1 MNWRILLFFVFLN
14 CLGFGQNYVLKPY
27 SVTEGLPQSQ
37 VYDIIE
43 DHNGQL
49 WFATRGGG
57 VARFNGNDFKV
68 FTTND
73 GLVNNFVSSLFQD
86 SKQNVWIG
94 TSNGVS
100 QYNGIRFR
108 NFFLEGQN
116 FPVTVSSISEQNGNL
131 FLGTSNGV
139 YERRNKKF
147 VNITNELDLPGSS
160 VTDVFFD
167 KFNVLWVTHD
177 KGLSMIDGDS
187 IVHYTGDLI
196 KGSYPQCIAQS
207 KSGEVWCGTYGK
219 GVFRYYGNTQKQIE
233 SLNGLI
239 VLNILPEGDWLW
251 ISTLKNGVLKY
262 NKKNEKTIRLQ
273 HSDQMPT
280 KNCRLTFKDSW
291 GGYWIG
297 TSGGGVVKYALSP
310 IKSFTNENGLKGNYI
325 YALAASSDSGMWV
338 STGKKKLL
346 KYKNGEFEEYGVERN
361 IYSLKIKALFED
373 SKNRLWIGTEGEG
386 LMMYENGKS
395 RFFKSGKHLGSNFI
409 KDVLEDRKG
418 NIWVATSNGITKFS
432 PELKNRFQ
440 YSSRNKNI
448 HFNRVNSLWEDRGG
462 NIWYGTHGKGLG
474 VIKKKG
480 YEVYNIK
487 KGLSSNI
494 IRDLTED
501 RKGNLFIATAGM
513 GIDVISPYAK
523 QKDVINISLEN
534 GLSSINIYNVHCDS
548 NNTLWAGSDK
558 GVDKV
563 LNPELPQREVS
574 NYGFAEGFSGVENTF
589 GAVDE
594 DLNGELWWG
603 TINGLMKSAFVT
615 KEEVVM
621 PPKLSFAS
629 VNIYYQNIQGTA
641 YEPNIL
647 NWYASNNLALAYKDN
662 HIGFQLSGADLKQP
676 NGIKYKWRLDGGSG
690 RWTPASKQSEIYL
703 SNLSPGNYIFQAIAV
718 NKNGVESKPL
728 DFYFIVKAPF
738 YFTLWFWCGVLA
750 LLVFGI
756 IVFLKTRIQKVK
768 QKAKEVND
776 RLRLEKEVL
785 EMEQKALRLQMNPHF
800 IFNALNAIQDQIREN
815 NNKNARHS
823 LMKFS
828 KLMRQILEHSM
839 EERITLEQEV
849 ALIENYLSIEKLTRD
864 NAFEFS
870 IEVAEGIDDEEEG
883 IPPMLI
889 QPFLENAIIHGIAS
903 KGDVGEVKVS
913 FSIQNDALFVEIK
926 DNGVGREK
934 AKELKAQFQQQHKSV
949 ALDVI
954 QNRLNNLS
962 NSTVKSSYSISDI
975 IGNDN
980 EIVGTVVSLTISRGV
995 VF

>member
-1 MNWRILLFFVFLN
+1 MNWRILLLFLFLN
-14 CLGFGQNYVLKPY
+14 GLGFSQNYVLKPY

-57 VARFNGNDFKV
+57 VARFNGSEFKV

-73 GLVNNFVSSLFQD
+73 GLVNNFASSLFQD
-86 SKQNVWIG
+86 SKNNVWIG

-108 NFFLEGQN
+108 NFFLEGTS
-116 FPVTVSSISEQNGNL
+116 FPVTVSSIAERGSNL

-147 VNITNELDLPGSS
+147 VNITNELELPGSS

-177 KGLSMIDGDS
+177 KGLSKIDNDS
-187 IVHYTGDLI
+187 IYHYTGDLI

-207 KSGEVWCGTYGK
+207 ISGEVWCGTYGK
-219 GVFRYYGNTQKQIE
+219 GVFRYYGNTRKQIE
-233 SLNGLI
+233 ALDGLI
-239 VLNILPEGDWLW
+239 VLNILTEGDWLW

-262 NKKNEKTIRLQ
+262 NKANGRTIRLQ
-273 HSDQMPT
+273 HVEQMPT

-297 TSGGGVVKYALSP
+297 TSGGGVVRYALSP

-325 YALAASSDSGMWV
+325 YAVSASSDSGMWV
-338 STGKKKLL
+338 STGRKKLL
-346 KYKNGEFEEYGVERN
+346 KYKDGEFEEYGIERN
-361 IYSLKIKALFED
+361 IYSLKIKTLFED

-386 LMMYENGKS
+386 LLLFENGKS

-409 KDVLEDRKG
+409 KDILEDKKG
-418 NIWVATSNGITKFS
+418 NIWVATSNGITTFS

-462 NIWYGTHGKGLG
+462 NIWYGTHGRGLG
-474 VIKKKG
+474 LIEKDGFKVF
-480 YEVYNIK
+480 NIQ

-501 RKGNLFIATAGM
+501 KKGNLFIATAGM
-513 GIDVISPYAK
+513 GIDVISPYS
-523 QKDVINISLEN
+523 KDKNVLNLGLDN
-534 GLSSINIYNVHCDS
+534 GLSSINIYNVFCDS
-548 NNTLWAGSDK
+548 NNVLWAGSDK
-558 GVDKV
+558 GVDKIS
-563 LNPELPQREVS
+563 NPELPTREIA
-574 NYGFAEGFSGVENTF
+574 NYGFAEGFTGVENTF
-589 GAVDE
+589 GAVDV
-594 DLNGELWWG
+594 DLHGELWWG
-603 TINGLMKSAFVT
+603 TINGLMKSAFLDK
-615 KEEVVM
+615 KEKVL
-621 PPKLSFAS
+621 PPKLSMAS
-629 VNIYYQNIQGTA
+629 VNIYYKNIQGTG

-647 NWYASNNLALAYKDN
+647 NWYASNNLELAYKDN
-662 HIGFQLSGADLKQP
+662 HIGFSLSGSDLKQP
-676 NGIKYKWRLDGGSG
+676 DGIKYKWRLDGGNG
-690 RWTPASKQSEIYL
+690 TWTPASKQSEIYL
-703 SNLSPGNYIFQAIAV
+703 SNLSPGNYIFQAIAI
-718 NKNGVESKPL
+718 NKNGVESEEL

-738 YFTLWFWCGVLA
+738 YFTLWFWSVVLVVLILGV
-750 LLVFGI
+750 I
-756 IVFLKTRIQKVK
+756 YFLKTRIQKVK
-768 QKAKEVND
+768 QKAKELTD

-839 EERITLEQEV
+839 EDRISIEQEV
-849 ALIENYLSIEKLTRD
+849 NLINNYLSIEKLTRD
-864 NAFEFS
+864 NSFEFT
-870 IEVAEGIDDEEEG
+870 IEVDEEIDDEEEG

-889 QPFLENAIIHGIAS
+889 QPFLENAILHGIANKES
-903 KGDVGEVKVS
+903 VGVVNVS
-913 FSIQNDALFVEIK
+913 FSVNQDALLVEVR

-934 AKELKAQFQQQHKSV
+934 AKELKAQFVQQHKSV

-962 NSTVKSSYSISDI
+962 NSAVKSSYSISDI
-975 IGNDN
+975 TSDDGGVI
-980 EIVGTVVSLTISRGV
+980 GTVVSLTISRGV